1 MKKVWQ
7 EPTLEVLDINETMW
21 NLWGNQHDGAWTE
34 HISNPVPNP
43 NGDGTMA
50 EAQMS

>member
-1 MKKVWQ
+1 MKKTWKQ
-7 EPTLEVLDINETMW
+7 PTLETLDVKMTMW
-21 NLWGNQHDGAWTE
+21 NLWGTKHDGAWTE
-34 HISNPVPNP
+34 DLSNTVPNP